1 MSNHD
6 LAIIRKMLQYCAEM
20 RDTHQYF
27 HDQKEIFFDQRG
39 GFVYRNSIT
48 MPILQIGELAKRLSA
63 EFMAAH
69 TEIPWRQIKGMRDI
83 FAHHYGAVDFAFVWE
98 TAHADVTELAKT
110 LEEAIANE

>member
-1 MSNHD
+1 
-6 LAIIRKMLQYCAEM
+6 
-20 RDTHQYF
+20 
-27 HDQKEIFFDQRG
+27 
-39 GFVYRNSIT
+39 
-48 MPILQIGELAKRLSA
+48 MPILQIGELAKRLPA

-69 TEIPWRQIKGMRDI
+69 TEIPWRQITGMRDI